1 MALLVRFLRFA
12 RPYRA
17 ALALSLFL
25 VFITTGLS
33 MPMPYITGQLID
45 KLTKIYGAGWTTLSV
60 EKQTDAITGAH
71 NYLVMVIFILIGL
84 AVAGSVIGYSRS
96 LIMMYLGN
104 RVVFDIRQRLFRHLQ
119 RLSMRYYE
127 RNSSGRIMARV
138 LYDVDA
144 VQSVLSSGVVDMLS
158 NLVTLL
164 VVFGIMLYYGITHHV
179 WVLSLIAVGV
189 LPLYVINFLAM
200 QSRIRQAASEARD
213 QYSEVYST
221 LAEAISGIRVIKAF
235 AREQSE
241 ARRFVREIRESID
254 LNIRTGK
261 LRTIL
266 GINAN
271 LITRT
276 ADITVLFLGGLYVL
290 GQKMTMGELIAFRSY
305 MGMMYGPIIALVT
318 INDTINWVMAAV
330 ERIFETLDT
339 MPDVQEAE
347 EPKRLG
353 TVTGNVTLENVGFYY
368 DPGEIVLQ
376 DINIEAKA
384 GTVTAL
390 VGPSGSGKTTLV
402 HLLPRFYDPT
412 EGRILVDGHDLQ
424 EVMIRSL
431 RRNIGMVLQES
442 FLFQGTLR
450 ENIKYG
456 RPEANDEEV
465 VQASIAANCHDF
477 IMEFP
482 DGYETVVGERGTRLS
497 GGQRQR
503 IAIARALLRNPRIL
517 ILDEA
522 TSDLDSESEALIQDA
537 LDKLMKNRTTFIIA
551 HRLSTVMNA
560 DQIMVLDHGHIVE
573 RGTHAELATA
583 GGLYARLCEVQ
594 FKRAQEKV
602 DEHLEKMRDD
612 QSAAPAEEAADA
624 EPQQDEAQGSAKTE
638 ATEEE
643 QATKTDA
650 SEDGL
655 EAGSS
660 EQSQNADEDGGD

>member
-1 MALLVRFLRFA
+1 MRFA
-12 RPYRA
+12 RPYRGRLLIA
-17 ALALSLFL
+17 ILL
-25 VFITTGLS
+25 VFVTTALS
-33 MPMPYITGQLID
+33 MPMPWIMGQIID
-45 KLTKIYGAGWTTLSV
+45 KLTKLYGEGWNKLLATEQATKV
-60 EKQTDAITGAH
+60 ADAH
-71 NYLVMVIFILIGL
+71 HFLVIVTVVLVGL
-84 AVAGSVIGYSRS
+84 AVSGAVIGYTRS
-96 LIMMYLGN
+96 LILMFVGN
-104 RVVFDIRQRLFRHLQ
+104 RIVFDVRQRLFRHLQ

-127 RNSSGRIMARV
+127 RNSSGHIMSRV

-144 VQSVLSSGVVDMLS
+144 VQSILSSGIVDMLT
-158 NLVTLL
+158 NTVTLI
-164 VVFGIMLYYGITHHV
+164 VVVGIIIWYGISIGT
-179 WVLSLIAVGV
+179 LLLPLIALGA
-189 LPLYVINFLAM
+189 LPFYVINFLAM
-200 QSRIRQAASEARD
+200 QKSIRHAASEARD

-221 LAEAISGIRVIKAF
+221 LSECIAGIRVIQAF
-235 AREQSE
+235 AREQYE
-241 ARRFVREIRESID
+241 ARRFVREVRETIS

-261 LRTIL
+261 LQTVL
-266 GINAN
+266 HINAG
-271 LITRT
+271 LITQF
-276 ADITVLFLGGLYVL
+276 ASISVLFLGGLLVL
-290 GQKMTMGELIAFRSY
+290 RGQMTMGNLVAFRSY

-347 EPKRLG
+347 SPVRLS
-353 TVTGNVTLENVGFYY
+353 TVKGHVEIRHVGFYY
-368 DPGEIVLQ
+368 EPGENVLE
-376 DINIEAKA
+376 DINIDAKP

-402 HLLPRFYDPT
+402 HLIPRFYDAT
-412 EGRILVDGHDLQ
+412 EGDIVVDGHNLRDVL
-424 EVMIRSL
+424 ISSL

-456 RPEANDEEV
+456 RPEATDEEV

-482 DGYETVVGERGTRLS
+482 DGYETVVGERGARLS

-537 LDKLMKNRTTFIIA
+537 LEKLMKNRTTFIIA

-560 DQIMVLDHGHIVE
+560 DEIVVLDHGKVVE

-583 GGLYARLCEVQ
+583 GGLYEKLCEVQ
-594 FKRAQEKV
+594 FKRAQQKV
-602 DEHLEKMRDD
+602 DEHLAKARADRE
-612 QSAAPAEEAADA
+612 AEAA
-624 EPQQDEAQGSAKTE
+624 
-638 ATEEE
+638 
-643 QATKTDA
+643 A
-650 SEDGL
+650 S
-655 EAGSS
+655 ST
-660 EQSQNADEDGGD
+660 

>member
-17 ALALSLFL
+17 AMAMSLFL
-25 VFITTGLS
+25 VFVTTALS
-33 MPMPYITGQLID
+33 MPMPYITGQLIN
-45 KLTKIYGAGWTTLSV
+45 KLTNVYGKGWEKLTTG
-60 EKQTDAITGAH
+60 EQTSFINDAH
-71 NYLVMVIFILIGL
+71 SYLVIVVIILIGL
-84 AVAGSVIGYSRS
+84 AVAGSVIGYVRS

-119 RLSMRYYE
+119 RLSMRYFE

-164 VVFGIMLYYGITHHV
+164 VVFVIMIWYGITNHV
-179 WVLSLIAVGV
+179 WVLTVIAVGV
-189 LPLYVINFLAM
+189 LPLYVLNFLAM
-200 QSRIRQAASEARD
+200 QSKIRQAASEARD
-213 QYSEVYST
+213 QYSDVYST

-261 LRTIL
+261 LRTVL
-266 GINAN
+266 NINAN
-271 LITRT
+271 FITRV
-276 ADITVLFLGGLYVL
+276 ADISVLLLGGLYVL
-290 GQKMTMGELIAFRSY
+290 NRKMTMGDLIAFRSY

-318 INDTINWVMAAV
+318 INDTINWVMAAI

-347 EPKRLG
+347 EPERLG
-353 TVTGNVTLENVGFYY
+353 VVHGDVTIDNLAFYY
-368 DPGEIVLQ
+368 DPGEMILQ

-402 HLLPRFYDPT
+402 HLIPRFYDPA
-412 EGRILVDGHDLQ
+412 EGRILVDGHDIKD
-424 EVMIRSL
+424 VMIRSL

-456 RPEANDEEV
+456 RPEATDEEV

-560 DQIMVLDHGHIVE
+560 DQIMVLDHGRIVE

-602 DEHLEKMRDD
+602 EEHLEKMRED
-612 QSAAPAEEAADA
+612 SAAENEAAEDAEAEQAAEDEVPAEADTPDE
-624 EPQQDEAQGSAKTE
+624 EPVPPD
-638 ATEEE
+638 EE
-643 QATKTDA
+643 Q
-650 SEDGL
+650 EG
-655 EAGSS
+655 E
-660 EQSQNADEDGGD
+660 ERPQ